1 MAIGNY
7 GFLIIIIIFLSF
19 KVTNTL
25 KQELLDRGLIS
36 PPRWNVFGLQLIDF
50 C

>member
-7 GFLIIIIIFLSF
+7 GFFIIIIFLSF

-36 PPRWNVFGLQLIDF
+36 APRWNIFGL
-50 C
+50 